1 MEQPFLA
8 EWLDGR
14 LTSLDRLAQRGRV
27 AAGHLCR
34 SATENLATREHK
46 SYMQFRGRHGSS
58 TQKPSSEYGEQRI
71 HDVRKPTRQMF
82 EMYPEYGAYAHIE
95 HKRTGTMSILL
106 RGFHQLP
113 PRRYR

>member
-1 MEQPFLA
+1 MEQPFLVGC
-8 EWLDGR
+8 LDE
-14 LTSLDRLAQRGRV
+14 LVTSLDRLAQRGRV

-34 SATENLATREHK
+34 SATENLATRERK
-46 SYMQFRGRHGSS
+46 SYMKFRGRRGSS
-58 TQKPSSEYGEQRI
+58 TQKPSSEYGEQCI

-106 RGFHQLP
+106 HGFHQLP
-113 PRRYR
+113 PRRYQ